1 MDRIKIKV
9 NSLKIKRYLRENLGT
24 PFIIG
29 FQVLLLVCAFLLV
42 KGNSVMADE
51 VVVYA
56 YYLLVA
62 GVLLQ
67 LICFY
72 KDGEKE
78 EQEEK
83 K

>member
-1 MDRIKIKV
+1 MDRIEIKV

-42 KGNSVMADE
+42 QGNSIMADE

-72 KDGEKE
+72 MDGEKE